1 MKFSAN
7 LGFLWTE
14 LPLPQAVEAA
24 ARAGFE
30 AVEFHWP
37 YEADAAALRRAIDVT
52 GVQVMGLNTRRG
64 NLAAGEFGLSAL
76 PGRGAEAR
84 AAVDE
89 ALDWAM
95 RLGAGAVHVLSG
107 RAGGAAAQAAYLE
120 TLEFATS
127 RAAVLGLTI
136 LIEPLNRFD
145 APGTFLDSTER
156 AAAVIAELGADNLK
170 IMFDCYHV
178 GRTEGGVV
186 ARLAALAPL
195 IGHVQ
200 IAAVPDRGA
209 PDHGE
214 LDYARIYAALR
225 QLGWTA
231 PIGAE
236 YRPGGPTGDSLGWL
250 AAARAA

>member
-214 LDYARIYAALR
+214 LDYAGVYAALR

-236 YRPGGPTGDSLGWL
+236 YRPEGPTGDSLGWL